1 MNTILRKIAEF
12 FGIKSPERPGMDMM
26 TELEQQEDQS
36 NDMAA
41 IPGEMGMSAQ
51 MQPDEMRKPA
61 QMQPKERKM

>member
-12 FGIKSPERPGMDMM
+12 FGIKSPERSGMDMM
-26 TELEQQEDQS
+26 TEMEQQEDQS

-51 MQPDEMRKPA
+51 MQP
-61 QMQPKERKM
+61 KERKM